1 MDTIAFG
8 PGRRRSP
15 PSARSPRAGRLRPW
29 TAPLACL
36 GAVSSVGIPYL
47 ACPDY
52 RGLVS
57 IAHSLVARGALLGLV
72 ALAAVALLCG
82 VDQADLGR
90 AVAWCLA
97 GLGVL
102 SAVVGL
108 WALLSSRVIDPDV
121 ELARRPWAVMWL
133 ADGAAAWCWA
143 AWFAQWAGSM
153 PEASVL
159 AMLAA
164 LCLGAASNVAR
175 DRAAPDR
182 TGLFM
187 RPRVLPVRRGLDGS
201 EVNPYEYVTP
211 GWYADPDDP
220 SGRRPRYWDGYRWD
234 DVTTDA

>member
-1 MDTIAFG
+1 M
-8 PGRRRSP
+8 
-15 PSARSPRAGRLRPW
+15 
-29 TAPLACL
+29 
-36 GAVSSVGIPYL
+36 
-47 ACPDY
+47 
-52 RGLVS
+52 S
-57 IAHSLVARGALLGLV
+57 IAHSLVVRGATLGLV

-82 VDQADLGR
+82 VDQADIGR

-97 GLGVL
+97 GIGAW
-102 SAVVGL
+102 SALVGL
-108 WALLSSRVIDPDV
+108 WVLLSSRVIDPDV

-133 ADGAAAWCWA
+133 ADGASALCWGA
-143 AWFAQWAGSM
+143 VAAQWGRSM
-153 PEASVL
+153 PEVSVL

-164 LCLGAASNVAR
+164 IGLGAASNVAR

-187 RPRVLPVRRGLDGS
+187 RPRVLPVLRGLDGS
-201 EVNPYEYVTP
+201 EVNPNEYVTP